1 MESSGMTGGRED
13 EVRWGRVR
21 GKEEEF
27 GLGGMKSEVKK
38 TFIYSRV

>member
-1 MESSGMTGGRED
+1 MESSGRTGGRED

-27 GLGGMKSEVKK
+27 GARRDEKRAEKNVYIL
-38 TFIYSRV
+38 